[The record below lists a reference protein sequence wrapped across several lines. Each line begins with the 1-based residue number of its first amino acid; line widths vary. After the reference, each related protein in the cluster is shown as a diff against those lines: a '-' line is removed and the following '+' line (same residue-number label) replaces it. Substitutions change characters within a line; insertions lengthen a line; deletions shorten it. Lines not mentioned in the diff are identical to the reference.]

1 MARFDPTSAASPPVW
16 VDGTAYTAKLLA
28 GGAPP
33 WLDADTC
40 AQWLNKGQ
48 GLLKSAA
55 RVVPVEQ
62 IIRAWLEANAG
73 LAADMD
79 AKSRSIYPLKVLLG
93 DAGLRGHV
101 QNILRALGSG
111 NVPMTLSVPSPR
123 AWLGLA
129 QQLAGRDIN
138 TDADS
143 VDSAAMY
150 VADWL
155 REVADGGTD
164 IDVIL
169 LVEAA
174 NDLPHSDDDLGLYG
188 SVYNVAKHR
197 QWQVGLQWPGN
208 TQGRH
213 DALAFTIS
221 DDATPGG
228 GLRLNG
234 GQWANGD
241 KPDLSAAA
249 FYAVQIPAED
259 DPETVLQRLDALRA
273 G

>member
-1 MARFDPTSAASPPVW
+1 MPKFDPASAATPPVW
-16 VDGTAYTAKLLA
+16 VDGLDYTAKLLA

-33 WLDADTC
+33 WLDADAC

-55 RVVPVEQ
+55 RVMPVEPV
-62 IIRAWLEANAG
+62 IRAWVDANAS

-79 AKSRSIYPLKVLLG
+79 EKKRSIYPLKVLLG
-93 DAGLRGHV
+93 EPGLRSHV
-101 QNILRALGSG
+101 QDILLALGSG
-111 NVPMTLSVPSPR
+111 PAPMTLAMPSPR

-129 QQLAGRDIN
+129 QELAGRDIN
-138 TDADS
+138 TDADT

-155 REVADGGTD
+155 REVAEGGTD

-169 LVEAA
+169 LIETA
-174 NDLPHSDDDLGLYG
+174 NDLPQSDDDLGLYG
-188 SVYNVAKHR
+188 SVYNVAEHR
-197 QWQVGLQWPGN
+197 QWQVGLHWPGN
-208 TQGRH
+208 AQGQH
-213 DALAFTIS
+213 DALAFAVA

-228 GLRLNG
+228 GLRLSS
-234 GQWANGD
+234 GQWASGET
-241 KPDLSAAA
+241 PELGTAA
-249 FYAVQIPAED
+249 FFAVQIPADD

-273 G
+273 S